1 MFIFIEQKKVLV
13 VMPTRAV
20 QTKSTIKLAAASVT
34 VYIDKLAI
42 YSLRLF
48 KFIILGYVITT

>member
-42 YSLRLF
+42 HWSLYIDELT
-48 KFIILGYVITT
+48 IY